1 MQLVI
6 ISGRSGSGK
15 SIALQALEDLGYYAI
30 DNLPANL
37 LAPLI
42 DELRSAPPTRPNV
55 AVSIDARNLPEAL
68 ERFPVLLDA
77 VRERGIDTQVVYL
90 TADAKILLERYS
102 ATRRRHPLTRGND
115 MTLAEAIDHEQEYL
129 APIRRMA
136 DLVIDT
142 QGLSVH
148 DLRAR
153 IGEQVARHT
162 GGRLTLTFESFG
174 FKRGV
179 PLDADMVFDARCL
192 PNPFWDPGLR
202 AFDGRDPQIVEF
214 LESYS
219 DVHAMAGDIH
229 AWLDRWLPAY
239 LASHRSYLTVAIGCT
254 GGQHRSVYLIER
266 LARHFHHESADIR
279 LRHRELGIQTALSPA
294 SRPRETALQD
304 APLQNAG
311 SPKRDADT

>member
-42 DELRSAPPTRPNV
+42 DELRTAPPSRPNV
-55 AVSIDARNLPEAL
+55 AVSIDARNLPESL
-68 ERFPVLLDA
+68 ERFPVLLEA
-77 VRERGIDTQVVYL
+77 VRQRDIDSQVVYL
-90 TADAKILLERYS
+90 TADAKVLLERYS

-115 MTLAEAIDHEQEYL
+115 MTLAEAIDSEQDYL
-129 APIRRMA
+129 APIRRVA

-148 DLRAR
+148 DLRGR
-153 IGEQVARHT
+153 ISEQVAKHA

-179 PLDADMVFDARCL
+179 PLDADMVFDVRCL
-192 PNPFWDPGLR
+192 PNPFWDPSLR
-202 AFDGRDPQIVEF
+202 PYDGRDVQIVEF
-214 LESYS
+214 LEGYP
-219 DVHAMAGDIH
+219 DVHAMAEDIN
-229 AWLDRWLPAY
+229 AWLTRWLPSY

-254 GGQHRSVYLIER
+254 GGHHRSVYLIER
-266 LARHFHHESADIR
+266 LARHFEHTGVDIR
-279 LRHRELGIQTALSPA
+279 LRHRELGIHTALDHSVA
-294 SRPRETALQD
+294 PRT
-304 APLQNAG
+304 
-311 SPKRDADT
+311 RDADA